1 MKKLSETLLQVKKEN
16 DPFSRFEEEEILD
29 LLSLRQV
36 RGGDGDGGEPIIII
50 PPPPPEP

>member
-1 MKKLSETLLQVKKEN
+1 MKKLSETLQQVKNEN
-16 DPFSRFEEEEILD
+16 DPFSRFAEEEILD
-29 LLSLRQV
+29 LLSMCHV